1 MRRRVISVTA
11 AIALMGFSAALA
23 FAQQAPPAGGG
34 RAGTPPA
41 PPAPND
47 KAMYFSGAENQNIW
61 KDLEAR
67 QVINKRVMEGGTY
80 SINIRIVKPDS
91 PPLVHAKSFDLWI
104 VQEGTATAITGG
116 ELLDPKKGG
125 QGDDEAG
132 SSIRGGIEQPL
143 VPGDMLFV
151 PTGVP
156 HGFKD
161 LKGFRALLI
170 RWEPK
175 AQ

>member
-1 MRRRVISVTA
+1 MRRRAVSVTA
-11 AIALMGFSAALA
+11 TILLVGCSAALA
-23 FAQQAPPAGGG
+23 VAQNPPAGGP
-34 RAGTPPA
+34 AGAPPA
-41 PPAPND
+41 PPAPTD
-47 KAMYFSGAENQNIW
+47 KAMFFSGAENQNIW

-80 SINIRIVKPDS
+80 SINIRIVKTDS
-91 PPLVHAKSFDLWI
+91 PPLVHAKSIDLWI

-116 ELLDPKKGG
+116 ELLNPKKGG
-125 QGDDEAG
+125 QGDDTSG
-132 SSIRGGIEQPL
+132 TDIRGGVEQPL
-143 VPGDMLFV
+143 KPGDMIFI

-161 LKGFRALLI
+161 LKGFRAFLI

-175 AQ
+175 TP

>member
-1 MRRRVISVTA
+1 MHRVVI
-11 AIALMGFSAALA
+11 AIIGTMVFFSFSGVVAG
-23 FAQQAPPAGGG
+23 AQNGQPARDG
-34 RAGTPPA
+34 ASPA
-41 PPAPND
+41 PTDKVAYFPNTD
-47 KAMYFSGAENQNIW
+47 AQAIW
-61 KDLEAR
+61 QDLEAK

-91 PPLVHAKSFDLWI
+91 PPLVHAKSIDLWI
-104 VQEGTATAITGG
+104 VQAGTATAITGG
-116 ELLDPKKGG
+116 ELLNPKKGG
-125 QGDDEAG
+125 VVDDTAG
-132 SSIRGGIEQPL
+132 SSIRGGVEQPL
-143 VPGDMLFV
+143 HPGDMLFI

-175 AQ
+175 